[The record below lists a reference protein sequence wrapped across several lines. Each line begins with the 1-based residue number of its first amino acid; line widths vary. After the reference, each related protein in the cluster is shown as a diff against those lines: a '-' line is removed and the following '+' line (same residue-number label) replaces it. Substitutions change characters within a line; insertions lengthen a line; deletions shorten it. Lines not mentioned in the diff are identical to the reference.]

1 MRITVK
7 FHGLL
12 GKLCPGEHTVEANN
26 AYEALRIVCKN
37 NEKKLTRKN
46 GHRFDCFCKQ
56 VKTKDDL
63 YKRGGS
69 NRLDVMPSFAP
80 SGGGSAKQAWITT
93 AIIWLVY
100 VIIVVGAFF
109 LSGGNPAVAAATAD
123 VLLPYAISMTAAAWL
138 GALAQHLQK
147 KSKPDQNEI
156 QQNYTFGMNGN
167 TTKVGTAI
175 PIGYGRYRVYG
186 QLLSWG
192 TQAETTIFDN
202 AQHKPKKKSWWKK
215 HKWDVICFPYG
226 VTHTAVNWGKDVVN
240 HF

>member
-46 GHRFDCFCKQ
+46 GHRFNCFCKQ

-69 NRLDVMPSFAP
+69 TQLDVIPSFAP
-80 SGGGSAKQAWITT
+80 SGGGTVKQAWITT
-93 AIIWLVY
+93 AIVLAVY
-100 VIIVVGAFF
+100 VIIVAVAFIF
-109 LSGGNPAVAAATAD
+109 TGPAGAAATAK
-123 VLLPYAISMTAAAWL
+123 VLLPYAISMTAAAWI

-147 KSKPDQNEI
+147 DKKPDQNET
-156 QQNYTFGMNGN
+156 QQNYAFGMNGN

-175 PIGYGRYRVYG
+175 PVGYGRYRVYG
-186 QLLSWG
+186 HLLSWG
-192 TQAETTIFDN
+192 TSTSEPIWTTTGKKVHWFGRDILLN
-202 AQHKPKKKSWWKK
+202 AKK
-215 HKWDVICFPYG
+215 VISGMSGPQIKDG
-226 VTHTAVNWGKDVVN
+226 TVNQW
-240 HF
+240 